1 MPLIRKRTVS
11 QTVKDFTEG
20 TTEDLDLKM
29 IQKEVSVENVI
40 STGSTLLDLAISGG
54 RRKGGGIPP
63 GILIEIY
70 GPSGAGKTALISEI
84 CSSAQQK
91 KGQIKFADPEGRLDK
106 EYSEIYGV
114 NITDQFFDYTRPDT
128 VKELFTS
135 LFSWKPKEEKAINV
149 FAGDSMAA
157 LSTEI
162 EMEEQ
167 DKMGMKRAKDF
178 SEGLRKTCRLI
189 ANNNWLVVFS
199 NQVRQSQE
207 KGEVTPGG
215 MGLPFYAS
223 LRIRIGLT
231 YQKSKII
238 KKTDVEINGKKHE
251 AEKVIGIN
259 SLCKIQ
265 KNSVDEPFREAPICI
280 VFNYGIDDI
289 RANLQYVKDVTK
301 GTKYDA
307 ITKEFQS
314 MEGAIKWIEQNN
326 FENRLKER
334 VIDLWET
341 IQAALK
347 MERKVKVR

>member
-1 MPLIRKRTVS
+1 MPLLKKRTVS

-20 TTEDLDLKM
+20 TTEDLDLRM

-54 RRKGGGIPP
+54 RRRGGGIPG
-63 GILIEIY
+63 GILVEIY
-70 GPSGAGKTALISEI
+70 GPSGAGKTAVISEI
-84 CSSAQQK
+84 CASAQQK
-91 KGQIKFADPEGRLDK
+91 LGQIKFADPEGRLDK

-114 NITDQFFDYTRPDT
+114 NIKDSFFDYSRPNT
-128 VKELFTS
+128 VKELFAS
-135 LFSWKPKEEKAINV
+135 LFGWKPKEEKAINV

-189 ANNNWLVVFS
+189 VNNNWLVVFS

-215 MGLPFYAS
+215 MGLPFYSS
-223 LRIRIGLT
+223 LRIRIGPT
-231 YQKSKII
+231 YQKPKII
-238 KKTDVEINGKKHE
+238 KKTEVDINGKKHE

-259 SLCKIQ
+259 SICKIQ
-265 KNSVDEPFREAPICI
+265 KSSVDEPFREAPVCI
-280 VFNYGIDDI
+280 IFNYGIDDI
-289 RANLQYVKDVTK
+289 RANLQYVKDITK
-301 GTKYDA
+301 ATKYDA

-314 MEGAIKWIEQNN
+314 MENAIKHIEQNN
-326 FENRLKER
+326 LENQLKEK

-341 IQAALK
+341 IQAALTI
-347 MERKVKVR
+347 ERKAKVR